1 MDLGHRPP
9 FYSLSFMLRAAAQ
22 YPANRIGPS
31 ADETRPL
38 LWTDPCTSP
47 SPPLPPYHGK
57 KNTVCSVSF
66 PHAPHKQWDQT
77 ACILVAQ
84 PQHQNPELMVSTRTE
99 GLPSLE
105 DGLGTL
111 RCAWLLLKSRVNFP
125 CARLQAE
132 PFTVVGLVTNL
143 SAQQP
148 LQKFSPAAEAGIWFA
163 GSEEERQG
171 AGSLPPILMEQ
182 EGTQA
187 VFLGGLGFSA
197 PWIKTTDLPKTKDG
211 KRENSASLQLLERS
225 KEWVS

>member
-1 MDLGHRPP
+1 M
-9 FYSLSFMLRAAAQ
+9 YISF
-22 YPANRIGPS
+22 
-31 ADETRPL
+31 
-38 LWTDPCTSP
+38 SP
-47 SPPLPPYHGK
+47 SPSLPWEK
-57 KNTVCSVSF
+57 KYSLLSLIPPCPTQAMRSDRLHISCS
-66 PHAPHKQWDQT
+66 APASESWTDG
-77 ACILVAQ
+77 
-84 PQHQNPELMVSTRTE
+84 QHQ
-99 GLPSLE
+99 
-105 DGLGTL
+105 DGGAAKSG
-111 RCAWLLLKSRVNFP
+111 RWAWYPQVCLAAAEEHRVNFP

-197 PWIKTTDLPKTKDG
+197 PWIKTTDLPKTEDG

-225 KEWVS
+225 KERVS

>member
-1 MDLGHRPP
+1 M
-9 FYSLSFMLRAAAQ
+9 YISF
-22 YPANRIGPS
+22 
-31 ADETRPL
+31 
-38 LWTDPCTSP
+38 SP
-47 SPPLPPYHGK
+47 SPSLPWEK
-57 KNTVCSVSF
+57 KYSLLSLIPPCPTQAMRSDRLHISCS
-66 PHAPHKQWDQT
+66 APASESWTDG
-77 ACILVAQ
+77 
-84 PQHQNPELMVSTRTE
+84 QHQ
-99 GLPSLE
+99 
-105 DGLGTL
+105 DGGAAKSG
-111 RCAWLLLKSRVNFP
+111 RWAWYPQVCLAAAEEHRVNFP